1 MITVFNFIIL
11 KLKKRS
17 WRWVHPYSVSQ
28 SGCRDVPFKRI
39 LTGTNHLPCYAS
51 LQAGMGSIPVGR
63 DPFNSDQAGMPLSLQ
78 VILCCKFSL
87 CNNVAIVFNYLLCY
101 QVYSEGKCI
110 TLSVIKFNNSDLL
123 IRFSFFWCSFSIS
136 HTHCSMP
143 MLVMHRLCCPAL
155 NNCLSDFFM
164 IKIVK

>member
-1 MITVFNFIIL
+1 M
-11 KLKKRS
+11 S
-17 WRWVHPYSVSQ
+17 PSVQCLSVRMPRCSFQ
-28 SGCRDVPFKRI
+28 ADSE
-39 LTGTNHLPCYAS
+39 GTNHLPCYAS
-51 LQAGMGSIPVGR
+51 LQAGIGSIPVGR

-123 IRFSFFWCSFSIS
+123 Q
-136 HTHCSMP
+136 
-143 MLVMHRLCCPAL
+143 
-155 NNCLSDFFM
+155 
-164 IKIVK
+164 

>member
-17 WRWVHPYSVSQ
+17 WRWVHQYSVSQ
-28 SGCRDVPFKRI
+28 SGCRDVPFKWI

-123 IRFSFFWCSFSIS
+123 IRFSFFLMQFLNQS
-136 HTHCSMP
+136 HS
-143 MLVMHRLCCPAL
+143 LL
-155 NNCLSDFFM
+155 NANACNA
-164 IKIVK
+164 

>member
-1 MITVFNFIIL
+1 
-11 KLKKRS
+11 
-17 WRWVHPYSVSQ
+17 
-28 SGCRDVPFKRI
+28 
-39 LTGTNHLPCYAS
+39 
-51 LQAGMGSIPVGR
+51 MGSIPVGR

-123 IRFSFFWCSFSIS
+123 IRFFFLMQFLNQS
-136 HTHCSMP
+136 HS
-143 MLVMHRLCCPAL
+143 LL
-155 NNCLSDFFM
+155 NANACNA
-164 IKIVK
+164 